1 MPSRQHAELELEA
14 AELKLEAAEA
24 AELELEAAAAATKLL
39 AAAAHV
45 VFREFESLNEN
56 LEEIRDQRPNL
67 GATGTIQSHIE
78 ETRRVVEELKKICKK
93 VYENSNVE
101 KTPEIIDEIRRMTD
115 EVQWGRMFSRGLP
128 SGLTIALKNMTEEA
142 TKAKEKAKAMKAGNN
157 REDYHLHV
165 QIIANDAMKIVDDIF
180 LRIDNGVINPGQG
193 R

>member
-1 MPSRQHAELELEA
+1 MAPTTRASATS
-14 AELKLEAAEA
+14 
-24 AELELEAAAAATKLL
+24 LELEAAAAATKLL

-128 SGLTIALKNMTEEA
+128 HGLTIALKNMTEEA